1 MTTNSYVS
9 GSPITMSSPFSFIY
23 PFTVLEPPNIMTG
36 LGKMTVRDCGG
47 IYFFFIFLASFCQN
61 INIQNVL

>member
-1 MTTNSYVS
+1 MTTNSYGS
-9 GSPITMSSPFSFIY
+9 SPITMLSSFSFIY